1 MRLSNPADGWLEPE
15 GAFRTIV
22 LPVGATLFV
31 LSVAIIGS
39 IITGTTTSA
48 VTAEVEGASSSAG
61 GILSDVSLLLPLGF
75 AFSAGMVS
83 AVNPCGFTMLPAYLG
98 LYLGTSEN
106 AVATSSAN
114 RAAGQLRQALIV
126 GLSMTAGFILLFA
139 VVGILIG
146 TGAQFVV
153 DYFPWIGLAI
163 GVMLAVAGGWLIRGG
178 TLYSALGER
187 LASHIGD
194 PGRTDVRGYFLFGLS
209 YGTASLS
216 CTLPIFITVI
226 GGSIAIADF
235 LPSVW
240 QFVLYGLGMGSVILA
255 LTLSLAVFKTA
266 LLVWLKNAMVYVQPV
281 SAVLMLAAGGFI
293 VYYWLTFGQL
303 LDDFS

>member
-1 MRLSNPADGWLEPE
+1 MRLNNTAEGWLQPA
-15 GAFRTIV
+15 GTVRTII
-22 LPVGATLFV
+22 LPVGATLLV
-31 LSVAIIGS
+31 LAVAIIGGV
-39 IITGTTTSA
+39 ITGSTASA
-48 VTAEVEGASSSAG
+48 VTLEVEGASSSAG
-61 GILSDVSLLLPLGF
+61 GFLSDISLLLPLGF

-98 LYLGTSEN
+98 LYLGTGN
-106 AVATSSAN
+106 DTVATSRAN
-114 RAAGQLRQALIV
+114 EAAGQLRQALIV

-139 VVGILIG
+139 VVGLSIQS
-146 TGAQFVV
+146 GARFLV
-153 DYFPWIGLAI
+153 DYFPWIGLSI
-163 GVMLAVAGGWLIRGG
+163 GVLLTVAGGWLIRGG

-187 LASHIGD
+187 LAARIGD
-194 PGRTDVRGYFLFGLS
+194 PKQSGVRGYFLFGLS

-240 QFVLYGLGMGSVILA
+240 QFVLYGLGMGSVILV
-255 LTLSLAVFKTA
+255 LTLSLAVFKAA
-266 LLVWLKNAMVYVQPV
+266 LLVWLRKAMAYIQPV
-281 SAVLMLAAGGFI
+281 SAVMMLAAGGFI

-303 LDDFS
+303 LDDF

>member
-1 MRLSNPADGWLEPE
+1 MRLNNTADGWLEPA
-15 GAFRTIV
+15 GTFRTII
-22 LPVGATLFV
+22 LPVGATLLV
-31 LSVAIIGS
+31 LAVAIIGGV
-39 IITGTTTSA
+39 ITGTTASA
-48 VTAEVEGASSSAG
+48 VTLEVEGASSSAG
-61 GILSDVSLLLPLGF
+61 GILSDISLLLPLGF

-98 LYLGTSEN
+98 LYLGTSDDAAAASKAGE
-106 AVATSSAN
+106 
-114 RAAGQLRQALIV
+114 AAGQLRQALIV

-139 VVGILIG
+139 VVGISIKS
-146 TGAQFVV
+146 GARFLV
-153 DYFPWIGLAI
+153 DYFPWIGLSI
-163 GVMLAVAGGWLIRGG
+163 GVLLTVAGGWLIRGG

-187 LASHIGD
+187 LAARIGD
-194 PGRTDVRGYFLFGLS
+194 PTRTDVRGYFLFGLS

-255 LTLSLAVFKTA
+255 LTLSLAVFKAA
-266 LLVWLKNAMVYVQPV
+266 LLVWLRNAMAYIQPA

-293 VYYWLTFGQL
+293 VYYWLTFGRL
-303 LDDFS
+303 LDDF

>member
-1 MRLSNPADGWLEPE
+1 MRLDNTAEGWLEPR
-15 GAFRTIV
+15 GSVRNV
-22 LPVGATLFV
+22 LLPVGATLLV
-31 LSVAIIGS
+31 LIIAIVGS
-39 IITGTTTSA
+39 IITGTTTSV
-48 VTAEVEGASSSAG
+48 VTGEVEGVSSSAG
-61 GILSDVSLLLPLGF
+61 GILGDISLLFPLGF

-98 LYLGTSEN
+98 LYLGTSGRQ
-106 AVATSSAN
+106 ATSSA
-114 RAAGQLRQALIV
+114 AETAGQLRQALVV
-126 GLSMTAGFILLFA
+126 GLSVTAGFILLFA
-139 VVGILIG
+139 VVGLSIG
-146 TGAQFVV
+146 SGARFLV
-153 DYFPWIGLAI
+153 DYFPWIGLSI
-163 GVMLAVAGGWLIRGG
+163 GVLLTVAGGWLIRGG
-178 TLYSALGER
+178 TFYTALGER
-187 LASHIGD
+187 LAARVGD
-194 PGRTDVRGYFLFGLS
+194 PSRTDVRGYFLFGLS

-255 LTLSLAVFKTA
+255 LTLSLAVFKAA
-266 LLVWLKNAMVYVQPV
+266 LLVWLRQAMTYVQPA

-303 LDDFS
+303 LDDLL